1 MSLRSRLARKPYWIG
16 MGFLMGLQALAAAVA
31 LEGAGWAVLL
41 GLDDILIAALISR
54 RMRDFG
60 RSPFWG
66 WLGMVVASFAAPVAA
81 ALASPRPSG
90 ALASLLAPPPASGT
104 VTLILVGVLIGAVGL
119 VRGDPGA
126 NRYGPATVS
135 APPPDRPA
143 QDGGDESAT
152 AADAIIARSLA
163 ALKTDAK
170 PGVAASPR
178 QASKAVAPVFGKRR

>member
-1 MSLRSRLARKPYWIG
+1 MSLRSRLARQPYWIG
-16 MGFLMGLQALAAAVA
+16 MGLLMGLQALAAAVG

-66 WLGMVVASFAAPVAA
+66 WLGMVVASFSAPVAA
-81 ALASPRPSG
+81 ALASPGPGG
-90 ALASLLAPPPASGT
+90 ALASLLSPPPASGT
-104 VTLILVGVLIGAVGL
+104 VTLILVGVLIGSVGL

-126 NRYGPATVS
+126 NRYGPATVD
-135 APPPDRPA
+135 APPARRLA
-143 QDGGDESAT
+143 QDGDDEGA

-163 ALKTDAK
+163 ALKTE
-170 PGVAASPR
+170 GTV
-178 QASKAVAPVFGKRR
+178 QAVPSSARVPARPVAPAFGKRR